1 MLESNSFIQEKNLW
15 LSQCLDMFR
24 NVFTTRAVFTPLT
37 CSLSFSF
44 FVHCIHFVSFFVHCI
59 HFPFISMMSCHVVSL
74 ISKAFLLF
82 RDTFDD
88 RSVVTSYF
96 LFVLA
101 WLLTSYIKS
110 WFIKLLIILHTGFKS
125 WVVINFNV
133 LSKFYISSF
142 LVRILQFFL
151 EN

>member
-1 MLESNSFIQEKNLW
+1 MHLKYFCLNSTVLFQKNLC
-15 LSQCLDMFR
+15 LNQCVDIFR
-24 NVFTTRAVFTPLT
+24 NLSTTRAVFTPIT

-44 FVHCIHFVSFFVHCI
+44 FVHCFHLVSFFCTLYS
-59 HFPFISMMSCHVVSL
+59 FSFFSMMSCHVVSL

-101 WLLTSYIKS
+101 WLLSG
-110 WFIKLLIILHTGFKS
+110 FIYSCFKKLLILLNSGFKS
-125 WVVINFNV
+125 
-133 LSKFYISSF
+133 
-142 LVRILQFFL
+142 
-151 EN
+151 

>member
-1 MLESNSFIQEKNLW
+1 MPWYVQKRFYNKSSFYAPHMLFKLFLFCTLYSFCFFFCTLY
-15 LSQCLDMFR
+15 
-24 NVFTTRAVFTPLT
+24 
-37 CSLSFSF
+37 SFSF
-44 FVHCIHFVSFFVHCI
+44 F
-59 HFPFISMMSCHVVSL
+59 SMMSCHVVSL

-125 WVVINFNV
+125 WVVINFNF
-133 LSKFYISSF
+133 LSEFYISSF